1 MSALG
6 AELSYDLPLGWSA
19 PLTLSGRAGWA
30 HDFADVNR
38 KVMQNFQG
46 ALRTDFWVEGARWP
60 RNAAAVGAKLS
71 LPVAQADLFI
81 RCDGLFSNNADIFS
95 ATGGVAV
102 RF

>member
-1 MSALG
+1 
-6 AELSYDLPLGWSA
+6 
-19 PLTLSGRAGWA
+19 
-30 HDFADVNR
+30 
-38 KVMQNFQG
+38 MQNFQG
-46 ALRTDFWVEGARWP
+46 ALRTNFWVEGARWP